1 LTIKSD
7 IDEACVYLE
16 IDGEGV
22 RMSKAQAAHLAEYL
36 TEFCGAVDG
45 LSKFELDDIALSIP
59 AE

>member
-1 LTIKSD
+1 LNVKSD
-7 IDEACVYLE
+7 INEECVYLE

-22 RMSKAQAAHLAEYL
+22 RMSKEHAARLAEYL

-45 LSKFELDDIALSIP
+45 LSKFELDDIVLSIP